1 MIDRSRQETTKGP
14 SLLGALKIPFSFARH
29 PSRSCQ
35 SRSNSFCSNFVSVR
49 GRRGKNTHRKS
60 KCSVLLDHRRYSFL
74 FVSIMTSASSGDN
87 DEKKKSSGGL
97 KSGFLG
103 KTGTDESP
111 LDKTYYQILNV
122 SPTASPSEIKK
133 AYYSLSLQYHPDR
146 TQSLNEITR
155 RDYAE
160 RFKLI
165 SQAYSKK
172 HESTRAL
179 PVSSPHS
186 HTQRS

>member
-1 MIDRSRQETTKGP
+1 
-14 SLLGALKIPFSFARH
+14 
-29 PSRSCQ
+29 
-35 SRSNSFCSNFVSVR
+35 
-49 GRRGKNTHRKS
+49 
-60 KCSVLLDHRRYSFL
+60 
-74 FVSIMTSASSGDN
+74 MTSASSGDN
-87 DEKKKSSGGL
+87 DEKKKSSGGGGGM

-111 LDKTYYQILNV
+111 LDKTYYQILNI

-165 SQAYSKK
+165 SQAYSK
-172 HESTRAL
+172 
-179 PVSSPHS
+179 
-186 HTQRS
+186 Q